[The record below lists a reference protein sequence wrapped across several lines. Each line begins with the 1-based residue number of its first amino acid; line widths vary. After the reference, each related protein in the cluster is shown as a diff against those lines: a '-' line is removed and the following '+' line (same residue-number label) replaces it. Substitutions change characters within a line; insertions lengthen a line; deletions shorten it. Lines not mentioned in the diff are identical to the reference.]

1 MDSHSVEH
9 LLFLSYRRTGK
20 STKAP
25 TPLPS
30 SVATKISKAVF
41 RLLRE
46 EGEVAEE
53 YGASTFPG
61 SRSLPRLESES
72 LAEREF
78 RIAVALQV
86 CGLLRGYDDCLFKVS
101 ASQPV
106 FNRDKFLKTA
116 PALFE
121 TQRGNLPIGGPGNG
135 RGATPRTL
143 SPRSKRFLSILVNCQ
158 HFHQFLHALEEDE
171 CAFFNEVMY
180 TFEMNDEQEDDRM
193 LGGYGTSP
201 TDDAAAHLTKAL
213 QKVEDKIPTYRV
225 ERKGKKQERRA
236 SGGWDDDDDFYGS
249 RPGTP

>member
-1 MDSHSVEH
+1 VFS
-9 LLFLSYRRTGK
+9 FRRAGK

-25 TPLPS
+25 TPLPA

-46 EGEVAEE
+46 EGEVEDE
-53 YGASTFPG
+53 YHPG
-61 SRSLPRLESES
+61 SRSFPRLESES

-78 RIAVALQV
+78 RISVALQV
-86 CGLLRGYDDCLFKVS
+86 CGLVRGYDDCLFKVS

-106 FNRDKFLKTA
+106 FNRDKFLRTA

-121 TQRGNLPIGGPGNG
+121 NQRGTLPLGGPGNV
-135 RGATPRTL
+135 RGASSRTL

-158 HFHQFLHALEEDE
+158 HFHQLLEMLEDDE

-180 TFEMNDEQEDDRM
+180 TFDMNEEQEDDRM
-193 LGGYGTSP
+193 LGGYGTSS
-201 TDDAAAHLTKAL
+201 TDEAAAHLSKAL

-225 ERKGKKQERRA
+225 ERSGKKLIGRLQASQETGESA
-236 SGGWDDDDDFYGS
+236 GNLQE
-249 RPGTP
+249 